1 MDAAQWTIFVIA
13 ILIVVCIAL
22 SWGRSQHRSPR

>member
-13 ILIVVCIAL
+13 ILIIVFIAL
-22 SWGRSQHRSPR
+22 SWGRAHQR